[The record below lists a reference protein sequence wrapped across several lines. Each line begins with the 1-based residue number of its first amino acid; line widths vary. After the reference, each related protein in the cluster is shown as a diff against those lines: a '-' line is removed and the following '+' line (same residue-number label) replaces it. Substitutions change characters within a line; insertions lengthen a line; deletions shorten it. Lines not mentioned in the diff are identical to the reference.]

1 MNFCTKFEL
10 TFFKAVPS
18 PIPKLLSISKN
29 KDMEYKYD
37 IAFSFSGDDREY
49 VEQVAKTLRDNGIK
63 VFYDMFEQIDLWG
76 KDLGIHFDFV
86 YRKAAKYC
94 IPFISETY
102 KKKIWT
108 NHEIKTAIARAIN
121 SNEEYI
127 LPARFDDTEIEG
139 IRPTI
144 GYIDLR
150 NFTPEQLAN
159 AILSKLRK
167 EPSIPIVEKMQDD
180 VGKIYLATN
189 VLISEF
195 KGVIGA
201 SLVVSITNI
210 NKENRYFNE
219 PYFKL
224 SEPFDKGA
232 DTFYLLDKLRPATFP
247 AKLEYGEVVTVDY
260 KLDPNSLEYIWK
272 KLPANATV
280 QAIVTTTVGEKFKS
294 NLVKVESVI
303 SSMTTKV

>member
-1 MNFCTKFEL
+1 
-10 TFFKAVPS
+10 
-18 PIPKLLSISKN
+18 
-29 KDMEYKYD
+29 MEYQYD

-49 VEQVAKTLRDNGIK
+49 VEEVAKILKDNGVK

-94 IPFISETY
+94 IPFVSETY
-102 KKKIWT
+102 KQKIWT
-108 NHEIKTAIARAIN
+108 NHEIKTAISRAIN

-144 GYIDLR
+144 SYLDLR

-159 AILSKLRK
+159 AILSKLGK
-167 EPSIPIVEKMQDD
+167 EPSVPIVEKMQPNE
-180 VGKIYLATN
+180 GKIYLASN

-201 SLVVSITNI
+201 SLGVTITNI
-210 NKENRYFNE
+210 NKEHRYFNE
-219 PYFKL
+219 PYFQL

-232 DTFYLLDKLRPATFP
+232 DTFYLVDKLRPATFP
-247 AKLEYGEVVTVDY
+247 AKLEFGEVVTVDY
-260 KLDPNSLEYIWK
+260 KLEPRSIEFMWN
-272 KLPANATV
+272 KLPKHATV
-280 QAIVTTTVGEKFKS
+280 QAIVTTTIGERFKS

-303 SSMTTKV
+303 SSMTTKG

>member
-1 MNFCTKFEL
+1 
-10 TFFKAVPS
+10 
-18 PIPKLLSISKN
+18 
-29 KDMEYKYD
+29 MEYQYD

-49 VEQVAKTLRDNGIK
+49 VEEVAKILKDNGVK

-102 KKKIWT
+102 KQKIWT
-108 NHEIKTAIARAIN
+108 NHEIKTAISRAIN

-144 GYIDLR
+144 GYLDLR

-159 AILSKLRK
+159 AILSKLGK
-167 EPSIPIVEKMQDD
+167 EPSVPIVEKMQPNE
-180 VGKIYLATN
+180 GKIYLASN

-195 KGVIGA
+195 QGVIGA
-201 SLVVSITNI
+201 SLGVTITNI
-210 NKENRYFNE
+210 NKEHRYFNE
-219 PYFKL
+219 PYFQL

-232 DTFYLLDKLRPATFP
+232 DTFYLVDKLRPATFP
-247 AKLEYGEVVTVDY
+247 AKLEFGEVVTVDY
-260 KLDPNSLEYIWK
+260 KLEPRSIEFMWN
-272 KLPANATV
+272 KLSKDATV
-280 QAIVTTTVGEKFKS
+280 QAIVTTTIGERFKS

-303 SSMTTKV
+303 SSMTTKG